1 MAWVLRI
8 AHDFQNIV
16 SERYVQ
22 LCENDRSQHTTH
34 PAENNA
40 VHIEGLYKHIHKYSW
55 TNKAIH
61 NFNKGIK
68 IHFYVHTRFIQI
80 ALHSRALSHFV

>member
-1 MAWVLRI
+1 MAWVLKI

-40 VHIEGLYKHIHKYSW
+40 VHLKDFTNTFISIHGQTKLYIILTKESKFIFMCTRGLYK
-55 TNKAIH
+55 
-61 NFNKGIK
+61 
-68 IHFYVHTRFIQI
+68 
-80 ALHSRALSHFV
+80 